1 MRTPGFLEGVAVALA
16 ASVATSILFGALAPL
31 FGGDAV
37 LRALIALLGLAY
49 SLAVAPADSESLGRD
64 LSTILDLVAQMDAAE
79 TDGVDPMAHPLE
91 MAQRLREDVVSEEDR
106 RDSYQSNAP
115 AVENGLFLVPKVI
128 E

>member
-1 MRTPGFLEGVAVALA
+1 MSLTVEDVAKIAHLA
-16 ASVATSILFGALAPL
+16 
-31 FGGDAV
+31 
-37 LRALIALLGLAY
+37 R
-49 SLAVAPADSESLGRD
+49 LAVEPQQSEALGRE
-64 LSTILDLVAQMDAAE
+64 LSNILDLVAQMDSVD
-79 TDGVDPMAHPLE
+79 TDSVTPMAHPLE

>member
-1 MRTPGFLEGVAVALA
+1 MSLSVEDVAKIAHLA
-16 ASVATSILFGALAPL
+16 
-31 FGGDAV
+31 
-37 LRALIALLGLAY
+37 R
-49 SLAVAPADSESLGRD
+49 LAVEPQQSEALGRE
-64 LSTILDLVAQMDAAE
+64 LSNILDLVAQMDSVD
-79 TDGVDPMAHPLE
+79 TDSVTPMAHPLE